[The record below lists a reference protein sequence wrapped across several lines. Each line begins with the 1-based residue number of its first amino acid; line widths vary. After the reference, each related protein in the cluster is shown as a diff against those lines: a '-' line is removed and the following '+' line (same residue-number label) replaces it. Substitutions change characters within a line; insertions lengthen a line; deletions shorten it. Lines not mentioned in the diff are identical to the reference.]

1 MDEAKDFWETQ
12 YTQATPWTAE
22 SGHDLVDSSGG
33 GDATGHTG
41 SPKTPENSE
50 HGSDAGLMSN
60 TECSVQ
66 SKTDMWEER
75 LRMGVRNHPVDGG
88 AAGDVAEV
96 QLSVESSSKV
106 YRTMSLWEEKTSAR
120 STPNTPNASPRLPHR
135 STKSDVMPGTI
146 QLAKQLWEERTSPC
160 VSANHSPVRRLSAG
174 EENLA
179 GGFGNGETPVGTL
192 TRDFLM
198 TLERESDET
207 SDNVLADRLAS
218 VSQTKMLFEQ

>member
-1 MDEAKDFWETQ
+1 MDEAKGFWETQ
-12 YTQATPWTAE
+12 YAQATPRMAE
-22 SGHDLVDSSGG
+22 VGHDLVDSSGG
-33 GDATGHTG
+33 GDATSHHE

-50 HGSDAGLMSN
+50 HGSDAGLMTH

-66 SKTDMWEER
+66 SKKEMWEER
-75 LRMGVRNHPVDGG
+75 LRMGVRNQPVDGG
-88 AAGDVAEV
+88 AAGDVADV
-96 QLSVESSSKV
+96 QLSFEGPSKV
-106 YRTMSLWEEKTSAR
+106 HRTMSLWEGKTSAHN
-120 STPNTPNASPRLPHR
+120 TPNTSPRLPHR

-174 EENLA
+174 EVNLT
-179 GGFGNGETPVGTL
+179 GGMGNGETPVGTL

-198 TLERESDET
+198 TLERESDDT